1 MPSTRK
7 KYVRLCVLCALF
19 LVVVV
24 GIGSCRELP
33 PKLPRDRA
41 PLKNAGWPAPT
52 VYDDDPLHPANRW
65 YQRSFAPRDGLG
77 RILELDGTKGPS
89 RLENPGA
96 LDRAEIRSL
105 LEALGAEPP
114 EAGAGRARCR
124 RDLLAQAEYWG
135 ERDADL
141 AALHR
146 KTAETL
152 APAGKNP

>member
-1 MPSTRK
+1 MSSARK
-7 KYVRLCVLCALF
+7 KYLRLFVLCVLF
-19 LVVVV
+19 V
-24 GIGSCRELP
+24 GVIIAIGSCREIPPELP
-33 PKLPRDRA
+33 DDRDV
-41 PLKNAGWPAPT
+41 LKVAGWPAPT

-77 RILELDGTKGPS
+77 RILALDGTKSPS

-114 EAGAGRARCR
+114 EAGEGRVRCR

-146 KTAETL
+146 KTAEKL

>member
-1 MPSTRK
+1 
-7 KYVRLCVLCALF
+7 
-19 LVVVV
+19 
-24 GIGSCRELP
+24 
-33 PKLPRDRA
+33 
-41 PLKNAGWPAPT
+41 
-52 VYDDDPLHPANRW
+52 
-65 YQRSFAPRDGLG
+65 
-77 RILELDGTKGPS
+77 
-89 RLENPGA
+89 LENPGA

-114 EAGAGRARCR
+114 KAGEGRARCR

>member
-1 MPSTRK
+1 MSSARK
-7 KYVRLCVLCALF
+7 KYLRLFVLCVLF
-19 LVVVV
+19 V
-24 GIGSCRELP
+24 GVIIAIGSCREIPPELP
-33 PKLPRDRA
+33 DDRDV
-41 PLKNAGWPAPT
+41 LKVAGWPAPT

-77 RILELDGTKGPS
+77 RILALDGTKSPS

-114 EAGAGRARCR
+114 KAGEGRARCR

-141 AALHR
+141 ATLHR

>member
-1 MPSTRK
+1 
-7 KYVRLCVLCALF
+7 
-19 LVVVV
+19 
-24 GIGSCRELP
+24 
-33 PKLPRDRA
+33 
-41 PLKNAGWPAPT
+41 
-52 VYDDDPLHPANRW
+52 PLHPANRW

-105 LEALGAEPP
+105 LEALGVEPP
-114 EAGAGRARCR
+114 KAGEGRARCR
-124 RDLLAQAEYWG
+124 RDLLAQAEYWSG
-135 ERDADL
+135 RDADL
-141 AALHR
+141 SALHR

>member
-1 MPSTRK
+1 MSSARK
-7 KYVRLCVLCALF
+7 KYLRLFVLCVLF
-19 LVVVV
+19 V
-24 GIGSCRELP
+24 GVIIAIGSCREIPPELP
-33 PKLPRDRA
+33 DDRDV
-41 PLKNAGWPAPT
+41 LKVAGWPAPT

-77 RILELDGTKGPS
+77 RILALDGTKSPS

-114 EAGAGRARCR
+114 EAGEGRVRCR

>member
-1 MPSTRK
+1 MSSARK
-7 KYVRLCVLCALF
+7 KYLRLFVLCVLF
-19 LVVVV
+19 V
-24 GIGSCRELP
+24 GVIIAIGSCREIPPELP
-33 PKLPRDRA
+33 DDRDV
-41 PLKNAGWPAPT
+41 LKVAGWPAPT

-77 RILELDGTKGPS
+77 RILALDGTKSPS

-114 EAGAGRARCR
+114 EAGEGRVRCR

-152 APAGKNP
+152 ASAGKNP